1 MLRLLRTLST
11 FEARS
16 GVALRS
22 VGSAGT
28 YLVQHWQ
35 QHVRATA
42 LSGSDSSD
50 VVGKMKLFLLFH
62 NLYLLPLHWHC
73 DMYTVVIFIYS
84 SH

>member
-42 LSGSDSSD
+42 LSGSDSCIID
-50 VVGKMKLFLLFH
+50 CCWKNEVV
-62 NLYLLPLHWHC
+62 
-73 DMYTVVIFIYS
+73 S
-84 SH
+84 SLS